1 MSGAEKNIFAG
12 IGWFVFGCVMTA
24 ISPDSFF
31 WGAMVVGVIQFII
44 GLFGLASEANE
55 NRKTDQKIENVIAN
69 SYSNIKTQDILKDAK
84 NSTQTNYWE
93 AISPTQSEK
102 AFIRAM
108 IAVKYDM
115 LEGEQSFKI
124 SKIIGQVVSQLMHKE
139 ITTGDY
145 LGLYDLHNPETY
157 NVVSE
162 MAFLQADDKKVFG
175 RSLMKAIY
183 LIILA
188 DDNDGVKATKLF
200 QEFSDY
206 FNLSA
211 SENSILL
218 ADSQSALKGL
228 ELST

>member
-1 MSGAEKNIFAG
+1 
-12 IGWFVFGCVMTA
+12 
-24 ISPDSFF
+24 
-31 WGAMVVGVIQFII
+31 
-44 GLFGLASEANE
+44 
-55 NRKTDQKIENVIAN
+55 
-69 SYSNIKTQDILKDAK
+69 
-84 NSTQTNYWE
+84 
-93 AISPTQSEK
+93 
-102 AFIRAM
+102 M

-157 NVVSE
+157 NVASE